1 MINTKHT
8 DECQLNVDEKAQ
20 KMLMWSVNQRIAVA
34 KHSKLPNAADAYRF
48 VRKTDLLLACPAK
61 ANAAAIIYYT
71 NSQLSDYR
79 RENVIPLFPPDT
91 ARQNENFFQS

>member
-1 MINTKHT
+1 
-8 DECQLNVDEKAQ
+8 
-20 KMLMWSVNQRIAVA
+20 MLMWSVDQRIPVA
-34 KHSKLPNAADAYRF
+34 KHSKLPNAYRF

-79 RENVIPLFPPDT
+79 RENVTPLFPPDT
-91 ARQNENFFQS
+91 LSEKNIWRQCQWQWKNKYISTKQLPL